1 VLTRAKEDLVML
13 VELSMVEQRYDA
25 VREVLD
31 GATVKDVATRHRV
44 DRRTVHRWLLR
55 YANEGLAALAE
66 KSSKPDRC
74 PHQMA
79 PEIEARIIEMRRAH
93 PGWGPRTILN
103 KLRREL
109 EEVPS
114 RSAIYR
120 CLVRHHLIQPKPR
133 RRRREDYKR
142 WERSRAM
149 ELWQIDVMASVFLTN
164 GIGVSIVTGIDDHS
178 RFCVIA
184 KVVARATA
192 RPVCDAL
199 LDALNIHGIPE
210 QILTDNGKVF
220 TGKLGRRPANVLFD
234 RICLN
239 NGIRH
244 LLTAPYSPTTTGKV
258 ERLHKTMRKEFF
270 SERSFDTIEEMQAA
284 LDVWVCDY
292 NNEREHQS
300 LGDVP
305 PIRRFELARPA
316 SLEVID
322 GDVADE
328 EEPAPRPRTVT
339 RRVDRAGRISILKHR
354 YHVGRHLTGEA
365 VTIESA
371 NGLLHISH
379 NGVVVAT
386 HARRHLI
393 DDDDKMDRRSKAA
406 TPSTPTKGGE
416 VLRGVDRHGSI
427 SFAGT
432 GYRVGNRFIGQ
443 TVGVRLVGDTVQISL
458 DGALLRTHRAR
469 HDRSKEFGALAQPNG
484 KPRRNRDG
492 VA

>member
-1 VLTRAKEDLVML
+1 MPLVD
-13 VELSMVEQRYDA
+13 LSMVEQRYDA
-25 VREVLD
+25 VKEVLD
-31 GATVKDVATRHRV
+31 GATVKDTATRYGI
-44 DRRTVHRWLLR
+44 DRRTLHRWLVR
-55 YANEGLAALAE
+55 YANDGLAALAD

-79 PEIEARIIEMRRAH
+79 PEIEARIVEMRRSH
-93 PGWGPRTILN
+93 PGWGPRTILS

-109 EEVPS
+109 ENPPS
-114 RSAIYR
+114 RAAIYR
-120 CLVRHHLIQPKPR
+120 CLVRRRLIQPKAR
-133 RRRREDYKR
+133 RRRRDDYKR
-142 WERSRAM
+142 WERSRSM
-149 ELWQIDVMASVFLTN
+149 ELWQIDVMSSVLASGV
-164 GIGVSIVTGIDDHS
+164 GVSVVTGIDDHS
-178 RFCVIA
+178 RFCVMA

-199 LDALNIHGIPE
+199 LEALTTYGIPE

-220 TGKLGRRPANVLFD
+220 TGRLGRRPANVLFD

-244 LLTAPYSPTTTGKV
+244 LLTAPYSPTTTGKI

-270 SERSFDTIEEMQAA
+270 SDGSFEAIEDMQQA
-284 LDVWVCDY
+284 LDAWVAVY

-316 SLEVID
+316 SLEIID
-322 GDVADE
+322 GDVSIE
-328 EEPAPRPRTVT
+328 QERPVDKKVVG

-354 YHVGRHLTGEA
+354 YHVGRHLAGEA
-365 VTIESA
+365 VSVESA
-371 NGLLHISH
+371 DGLLHVSH
-379 NGVVVAT
+379 NGIVVAT

-393 DDDDKMDRRSKAA
+393 EDDERMDRRPEHARRPGK
-406 TPSTPTKGGE
+406 PTTGAE
-416 VLRGVDRHGSI
+416 VLRIVDNWGAI

-432 GYRVGNRFIGQ
+432 SYRVGNAHRHQ
-443 TVGVRLVGDTVQISL
+443 TVGVRLVGDTVQIAL
-458 DGALLRTHRAR
+458 DDDLLRTHRAR

-484 KPRRNRDG
+484 KPRKVRDG
-492 VA
+492 GT

>member
-1 VLTRAKEDLVML
+1 ML

-31 GATVKDVATRHRV
+31 GATVKDTATRYGV
-44 DRRTVHRWLLR
+44 DRRTLHRWLVR
-55 YANEGLAALAE
+55 YATDGLAALAD

-79 PEIEARIIEMRRAH
+79 PEIEARIVEMRRSH

-109 EEVPS
+109 DSPPS
-114 RSAIYR
+114 RAAIYR
-120 CLVRHHLIQPKPR
+120 CLVRHRLIQPKPR
-133 RRRREDYKR
+133 RRRRDDYKR
-142 WERSRAM
+142 WERSRSM
-149 ELWQIDVMASVFLTN
+149 ELWQCDVMGQVFLTD
-164 GIGVSIVTGIDDHS
+164 GREIKVITGIDDHS
-178 RFCVIA
+178 RFCVLA

-199 LDALNIHGIPE
+199 LEALSTHGIPE

-220 TGKLGRRPANVLFD
+220 TGRLARKPANVLFD

-244 LLTAPYSPTTTGKV
+244 ILTAPYSPTTTGKV
-258 ERLHKTMRKEFF
+258 ERLHKTMRKELF
-270 SERSFDTIEEMQAA
+270 SQHTFDTIEETQAA
-284 LDVWVCDY
+284 LDRWVVDY

-322 GDVADE
+322 GDVANE
-328 EEPAPRPRTVT
+328 EEPPPRRKIIS

-354 YHVGRHLTGEA
+354 YHVGRHLSGEA
-365 VTIESA
+365 VSVESA
-371 NGLLHISH
+371 DGLLHISH

-393 DDDDKMDRRSKAA
+393 DDDDKMDRRPQHARRP
-406 TPSTPTKGGE
+406 TQPTKGTE
-416 VLRGVDRHGSI
+416 VLRIVDKHGSV

-432 GYRVGNRFIGQ
+432 GYRVGNRYVGI
-443 TVGVRLVGDTVQISL
+443 TVGVRLAGDTVQITL
-458 DGALLRTHRAR
+458 DGALLRTHRSR
-469 HDRSKEFGALAQPNG
+469 HDKTKEFGALAQPNG
-484 KPRRNRDG
+484 KPGKARM
-492 VA
+492 

>member
-1 VLTRAKEDLVML
+1 MPLVD
-13 VELSMVEQRYDA
+13 LSMVEQRYDA

-31 GATVKDVATRHRV
+31 GATVKDTAIRYGV
-44 DRRTVHRWLLR
+44 DRRTLHRWLVR
-55 YANEGLAALAE
+55 YANEGLAALAD

-79 PEIEARIIEMRRAH
+79 PEIEARIVELRRSQ

-109 EEVPS
+109 ERPPS
-114 RSAIYR
+114 RAAIYR
-120 CLVRHHLIQPKPR
+120 CLVRHRLIQPKPR
-133 RRRREDYKR
+133 RRRRDDYKR
-142 WERSRAM
+142 WERSRSM
-149 ELWQIDVMASVFLTN
+149 ELWQIDVMGSVFLAS

-199 LDALNIHGIPE
+199 LDALNTYGIPE

-220 TGKLGRRPANVLFD
+220 TGRLGRKPANVLFD

-244 LLTAPYSPTTTGKV
+244 LLTAPYSPTTTGKI

-270 SERSFDTIEEMQAA
+270 TDKSFGTIEDMQAA
-284 LDVWVCDY
+284 LDVWVLDY

-305 PIRRFELARPA
+305 PIRRFELARPVD
-316 SLEVID
+316 LEVID
-322 GDVADE
+322 GGVAPQ
-328 EEPAPRPRTVT
+328 EEPQPVKKIIG

-354 YHVGRHLTGEA
+354 YHVGRHLAGEA
-365 VTIESA
+365 VSIESS
-371 NGLLHISH
+371 NGLLHVSH

-393 DDDDKMDRRSKAA
+393 DDDDKMDRRPQHARRPA
-406 TPSTPTKGGE
+406 EPTKGGE
-416 VLRGVDRHGSI
+416 VLRIVDPHGSV

-432 GYRVGNRFIGQ
+432 AYRVGNRYRRQ
-443 TVGVRLVGDTVQISL
+443 TVGVRLAGDTVQISL

-469 HDRSKEFGALAQPNG
+469 HDRSKEFGALAQLNG
-484 KPRRNRDG
+484 KPRRARM
-492 VA
+492 